1 MISLFRAMSEEE
13 FDKTTDSSL
22 SFLKKSKFFGNIDFV
37 RDRVL
42 DGDFAFS
49 RFKPEKYSH
58 FVEVQFDEK
67 YLEQFQKL
75 NEKEFLLNIR
85 KSNFSYRVIKWGE
98 CSQENLNKAITKPVK
113 KQSLKRRF

>member
-42 DGDFAFS
+42 DGNFAFS
-49 RFKPEKYSH
+49 KFKPEKYSH

-67 YLEQFQKL
+67 HLEQFQQL

-98 CSQENLNKAITKPVK
+98 CSEENLKKAITKPVK